1 MKRFF
6 AALFILSLLVGLLP
20 TVSLAAS
27 GRLEI
32 SVPTGVSVTLKD
44 AFAGSGR
51 TVSAD
56 STSTSGGY
64 KTYIYEDLSTGTY
77 SFTASGNGY
86 NTLKKDIYY
95 ISGTIETIV
104 KDPGKMSNGGWE
116 AGSGIERNDEII
128 GDDGLFASTT
138 TAWPG
143 YEFVFNTP
151 VFTDSSIAKQQF
163 TPHATMLSF
172 IKGLMGNCSNMYY
185 YKVGTSPTY
194 GYEMPLIV
202 FTKTDLTGKTM
213 EEAGSLLQ
221 AGGKPIVF
229 HQAQVHGNEP
239 AAGEG
244 SLALI
249 YAAATGNLKD
259 YNGGDILD
267 SVDILV
273 FPRINADGSRNFQRE
288 NVADGLNM
296 NRGYLS
302 MRSSEIQDL
311 ITVYNAFRPHIV
323 MDAHEWTPDNTSEV
337 SYFDDLWL
345 FTCGSGNNSEIQL
358 NTGIE
363 IMENVFSDAQKQGI
377 RPQFYSRNMTYG
389 TDSNS
394 LAPYYYGLRGSYAF
408 CVETRGIGIGRG
420 CYERRVMSHYLT
432 AESMIRYAA
441 ANAQEVVA
449 KCKEERA
456 RIAAAGSVYGSD
468 DPLVLKHETTT
479 YSKAYPRPTLDLKT
493 NKITNPNA
501 TFTPSITCTPNRTR
515 PRPTAYLIK
524 AGASGLS
531 KILSLMDYHG
541 IPYIKLDESMN
552 ISVKQY
558 SGNGKSASL
567 SSELSVS
574 FGAGSYLFPMN
585 HSDGNILAMIMEPDV
600 NDTYSSESYSTL
612 VQRGILSSSSIY
624 RYEGNLDKLFTVPD
638 APTGL
643 SVIQPT
649 ITVPTGTITG
659 LDASRSYEYRAEDSA
674 TYIPVPAGSTQIPS
688 LYPGKYCVRFA
699 ATESAQASKDC
710 VLTVDPQPQAEVF
723 TVSFYHEDGSLL
735 NTQEVVDGDRVIYDG
750 ETPSKAYTDEI
761 HYVFEAWVDKDGNP
775 AKMDSITADCDFY
788 ATFSEGEHNYSTKTT
803 LEPTCTTEG
812 SVLHSCSVCGRSY
825 EEVLPAAGHST
836 ELQNEIVPTCTST
849 GYSGDKVC
857 TVCNTVV
864 EKGSFLPMAEHT
876 EQIVPGYPATCL
888 GSGLTD
894 GKICTVCGTTLL
906 AQTVTPRLGHSYVYT
921 DNGDGTHTGS
931 CERCSKT
938 LSPAAHSFDEN
949 GICQLCCA
957 EEAADP
963 AVDPS
968 IEIRHTLNLASDI
981 SINYVVA
988 ASQLADY
995 DSYYLECVLPVY
1007 NGNELVDSSTV
1018 RIEPVL
1024 KGSYYYFTLTGVTAV
1039 QMGDEIEATLY
1050 LRKDGAPY
1058 VSPADSYSVAA
1069 YAYSQLDK
1077 VGVADSLKTLCADL
1091 LCYGSAAQ
1099 TFKGYRTDA
1108 LADAAMTPEQ
1118 MSYLSDLE
1126 TVTFGN
1132 NNAIL
1137 DDVDIPEITWAG
1149 KSLNLESK
1157 VVLKFIIETASYTG
1171 AVEDLSLRVSYKDYT
1186 GQDQTVFLSE
1196 PTAYGSSGTRYAF
1209 DFDGLLAA
1217 ELRSTVDV
1225 AVFAGETQLSSTL
1238 RYSADTYGNGKTGTL
1253 LTLCKALVA
1262 YSDSA
1267 KAYFVN

>member
-20 TVSLAAS
+20 TVSFAAS

-32 SVPTGVSVTLKD
+32 SVPTGVSVTLKN
-44 AFAGSGR
+44 AYAYTGS
-51 TVSAD
+51 TISAD

-64 KTYIYEDLSTGTY
+64 KTYVYEDLSTGSY
-77 SFTASGNGY
+77 SFRASGTGY
-86 NTLKKDIYY
+86 NTLTKDIYY
-95 ISGTIETIV
+95 ISGTTEKITR
-104 KDPGKMSNGGWE
+104 DPGKKKGTGYE
-116 AGSGIERNDEII
+116 PGSGIERTDELIAA
-128 GDDGLFASTT
+128 DGLFASTPD
-138 TAWPG
+138 AWPG
-143 YEFVFNTP
+143 YEFVFETP
-151 VFTDSSIAKQQF
+151 AFTSTTMGKQQF
-163 TPHATMLSF
+163 TSTNELVAFLKS
-172 IKGLMGNCSNMYY
+172 LMPLCPNMYY
-185 YKVGTSPTY
+185 YKICNSPSSNL
-194 GYEMPLIV
+194 EMPLIV
-202 FTKTDLTGKTM
+202 FTQTDLTGKTM
-213 EEAGSLLQ
+213 EEAGALLQ
-221 AGGKPIVF
+221 TNGKPTVL

-239 AAGEG
+239 AASEG
-244 SLALI
+244 ALALANAI
-249 YAAATGNLKD
+249 AKGKLTDYEGN
-259 YNGGDILD
+259 NILD
-267 SVDILV
+267 SVNILL
-273 FPRINADGSRNFQRE
+273 FPQINPDGSKKFQRT

-302 MRSSEIQDL
+302 VRSDEIRNL
-311 ITVYNAFRPHIV
+311 ISIYNAFRPQV
-323 MDAHEWTPDNTSEV
+323 AMDAHEWTPDNTSEV

-345 FTCGSGNNSEIQL
+345 FTCGSQNNSAKQL
-358 NTGIE
+358 NVGIE
-363 IMENVFSDAQKQGI
+363 MMETVFDAANEQKI
-377 RPQFYSRNMTYG
+377 RPYFYSQNMTYG

-394 LAPYYYGLRGSYAF
+394 LAPYYYGLRGTYSF
-408 CVETRGIGIGRG
+408 CIETRGIGIGRG
-420 CYERRVMSHYLT
+420 CFERRVMSQYVASST
-432 AESMIRYAA
+432 FIRYTA
-441 ANAQEVVA
+441 ANADEVLKNCA
-449 KCKEERA
+449 EERQ
-456 RIAAAGSVYGSD
+456 RIADEGTNYSSNSK
-468 DPLVLKHETTT
+468 LVLKHTTT
-479 YSKAYPRPTLDLKT
+479 SYSKSYPRPNLNLNT
-493 NKITNPNA
+493 NTVDNPNQ
-501 TFTPSITCTPNRTR
+501 TGRPSITNTINRSRT
-515 PRPTAYLIK
+515 RPTAYVLK
-524 AGASGLS
+524 SGTSGLS
-531 KILSLMDYHG
+531 SVLDVMDVHG
-541 IPYIKLDESMN
+541 LPYIKLENSMT

-558 SGNGKSASL
+558 GGSKTSASL
-567 SSELSVS
+567 GSATNVT
-574 FGAGSYLFPMN
+574 FPAGSYIFPMN
-585 HSDGNILAMIMEPDV
+585 HSDGNIMGMLMEPDV
-600 NDTYSSESYSTL
+600 NDTYSSESYSTF
-612 VQRGILSSSSIY
+612 VQRSILSLSSIY
-624 RYEGNLDKLFTVPD
+624 RYEGNLDKLLTVPD

-688 LYPGKYCVRFA
+688 LYPGNYCVRFT

-710 VLTVDPQPQAEVF
+710 VLTVAPQPQAEVF

-825 EEVLPAAGHST
+825 EEALPSAGHST

-876 EQIVPGYPATCL
+876 EQVVPGYPATCL

-963 AVDPS
+963 TVDPA

-1024 KGSYYYFTLTGVTAV
+1024 KDSYYYFTLTGVTAV
-1039 QMGDEIEATLY
+1039 QMGDEIEATVY

-1058 VSPADSYSVAA
+1058 VSAADSYSVAA

-1099 TFKGYRTDA
+1099 TFKGYRADA

-1157 VVLKFIIETASYTG
+1157 VVLKFIIETASYAG
-1171 AVEDLSLRVSYKDYT
+1171 AVEDLTLRVSYKDYT

-1267 KAYFVN
+1267 KAYFIG